1 MKLYIKNMVCD
12 RCKLVIKNSL
22 AESGLNASSVELGLV
37 DLGESTPDSKTIEE
51 FRSKIEKLGFELLD
65 DKTSR
70 IIDKIKTLIIEAV
83 HYSKNPLKIK
93 LSDFLKDNLNYDYNY
108 LSNLFSSVEG
118 TTIENFFILQKIEKV
133 KELLI
138 YDELNLNE
146 IADKLGYSSASHLS
160 NQFKKITGM
169 STGEFKKIR
178 DVKQRS
184 SLDNL

>member
-1 MKLYIKNMVCD
+1 MVCD

-22 AESGLNASSVELGLV
+22 AESGLEPLSVELGLV
-37 DLGESTPDSKTIEE
+37 DLGDNTPESETIDN
-51 FRSKIEKLGFELLD
+51 FRIKIEKLGFELLD
-65 DKTSR
+65 DKASR

-83 HYSKNPLKIK
+83 HHSENPLKIK
-93 LSDFLKDNLNYDYNY
+93 LSEFLKENLNYDYNY

-118 TTIENFFILQKIEKV
+118 TTIENYFILQKTEKV

-146 IADKLGYSSASHLS
+146 IADRLGYSSASHLS
-160 NQFKKITGM
+160 NQFKKVTGM
-169 STGEFKKIR
+169 SAGEFKKIR

>member
-1 MKLYIKNMVCD
+1 MVCD

-22 AESGLNASSVELGLV
+22 AESGLEPLSVELGLV
-37 DLGESTPDSKTIEE
+37 DLGDAMPDSKVIND
-51 FRSKIEKLGFELLD
+51 FRNKIEKLGFELLD
-65 DKTSR
+65 DKTSK
-70 IIDKIKTLIIEAV
+70 IIDKIKTLIIETV
-83 HYSKNPLKIK
+83 HYSKNPLNIK
-93 LSDFLKDNLNYDYNY
+93 LSDFLKNNLNYDYNY

-118 TTIENFFILQKIEKV
+118 TTIENYYILQKIEMV

-160 NQFKKITGM
+160 TQFKKVTGI

-178 DVKQRS
+178 DVKYRT